1 MSSERQP
8 ALTLADERFLVLR
21 ATVVHCAP
29 GTHATGWG
37 TRWHQLVLATRGVI
51 LVRTPA
57 GAWSTPSI
65 SAVWVAAAT
74 RIELETSGQTSLRVL
89 HVRPTA
95 APRAPDSP
103 RVVRV
108 SPLLRELGARAEDM
122 RYLDRRKPAHLA
134 LFTLLLGEIREGAD
148 RPQELA
154 FPRDARAARI
164 AALLESNPGDARTLD
179 DLCKGRGVG
188 PRTIQR
194 LFPLETGLTFDRWRA
209 RLRHL
214 HAVRLLGEGGSI
226 TDVAYACGYQS
237 PSAFVAAFKQA
248 AGVTPGR
255 LRRQG
260 LTRS

>member
-1 MSSERQP
+1 MSAVRQH

-21 ATVVHCAP
+21 TSVMHCAP
-29 GTHATGWG
+29 GTKAAGFG

-65 SAVWVAAAT
+65 SAVWVPADT
-74 RIELETSGQTSLRVL
+74 RIELETSCHTSLRVL
-89 HVRPTA
+89 HMRPTA
-95 APRAPDSP
+95 APRLPDSP

-108 SPLLRELGARAEDM
+108 SPLLRELGARAEDV

-148 RPQELA
+148 SPAELA
-154 FPRDARAARI
+154 FPRDARAARV

-179 DLCKGRGVG
+179 DLCKGQGAG

-194 LFPLETGLTFDRWRA
+194 LFPLETGLTFERWRA

-214 HAVRLLGEGGSI
+214 HAVRLLGEGASV
-226 TDVAYACGYQS
+226 TDAAYASGYQS

-255 LRRQG
+255 LRREG